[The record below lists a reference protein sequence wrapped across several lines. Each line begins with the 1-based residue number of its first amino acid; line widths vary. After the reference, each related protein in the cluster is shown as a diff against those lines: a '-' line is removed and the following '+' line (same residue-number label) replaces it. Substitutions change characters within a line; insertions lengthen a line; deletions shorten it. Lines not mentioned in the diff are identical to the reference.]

1 MGIAASSLFASI
13 YAAGCRQPHPNRA
26 GSLDMMLFGRAPI
39 MTIDSV
45 RKMTSPTG
53 WIRHRVTGTV
63 GEAPTSRTFRLVQRL
78 SHLWRSLGDSNPC
91 FRRERTT
98 TLSTGVPSYLAN
110 SLELHASCLKRF
122 LLVSRCLRPCIGH
135 LLDMETGWPG
145 SSRTWRSKRGLRESV

>member
-1 MGIAASSLFASI
+1 
-13 YAAGCRQPHPNRA
+13 
-26 GSLDMMLFGRAPI
+26 MMLFGRAPI

-98 TLSTGVPSYLAN
+98 TLSTGVPIRLITACDFKQLVTRS
-110 SLELHASCLKRF
+110 
-122 LLVSRCLRPCIGH
+122 LLVSRRLRSYIGH
-135 LLDMETGWPG
+135 LLDMGTDGQDHQG
-145 SSRTWRSKRGLRESV
+145 RGA